1 MSRIGI
7 MGGTFNPIH
16 IGHLMLAEQALESA
30 HLDQIWMIPTGCSYL
45 KTKEGITVLPG
56 TERYDMVQR
65 AIADNDRFR
74 CLDIEIKRPGN
85 SYSYE
90 TMEQL
95 HREYPEHLFY
105 FICGADCLFTMEQWK
120 CADRLFA
127 ACTVLAAV
135 RGDADIAD
143 MQEKIDALEKKFGA
157 QIRLLPFRR
166 IEISSSEIRERRR
179 KGLSVRYLVPDAV
192 RVYMEEKGLYQ
203 DE

>member
-30 HLDQIWMIPTGCSYL
+30 HLDQIWIIPTGCSYL
-45 KTKEGITVLPG
+45 KAKEGITVLPG
-56 TERYDMVQR
+56 TERYDMVQL

-74 CLDIEIKRPGN
+74 CLDIEIKRPGD

-95 HREYPEHLFY
+95 HREYPDHLFY
-105 FICGADCLFTMEQWK
+105 FICGADCLFTMEHWK

-127 ACTVLAAV
+127 ACEIIAAV
-135 RGDADIAD
+135 RGDADMKG
-143 MQEKIDALEKKFGA
+143 MQEKIRQLEEHFSAKI
-157 QIRLLPFRR
+157 QLLSFRR
-166 IEISSSEIRERRR
+166 IELSSSEIRARRSE
-179 KGLSVRYLVPDAV
+179 GLSVRYLVPEAV
-192 RVYMEEKGLYQ
+192 REYMEEKGLYL

>member
-56 TERYDMVQR
+56 TERYDMVQL

-74 CLDIEIKRPGN
+74 CLDIEIKRPGD

-95 HREYPEHLFY
+95 HERISGPSFLFH
-105 FICGADCLFTMEQWK
+105 M
-120 CADRLFA
+120 R
-127 ACTVLAAV
+127 
-135 RGDADIAD
+135 
-143 MQEKIDALEKKFGA
+143 
-157 QIRLLPFRR
+157 
-166 IEISSSEIRERRR
+166 S
-179 KGLSVRYLVPDAV
+179 
-192 RVYMEEKGLYQ
+192 
-203 DE
+203 

>member
-56 TERYDMVQR
+56 IERYDMVQR

-74 CLDIEIKRPGN
+74 CLDIEIKRPGD

-105 FICGADCLFTMEQWK
+105 FICGADCLF
-120 CADRLFA
+120 A
-127 ACTVLAAV
+127 ACEIIAAV
-135 RGDADIAD
+135 RGDADMKG
-143 MQEKIDALEKKFGA
+143 MQEKISQLEEHFSAKI
-157 QIRLLPFRR
+157 QLLSFRR
-166 IEISSSEIRERRR
+166 IEMSSSEIRARRSE
-179 KGLSVRYLVPDAV
+179 GLSVRYLVPEAV
-192 RVYMEEKGLYQ
+192 REYMEEKGLYL

>member
-30 HLDQIWMIPTGCSYL
+30 HLDQVWMIPTGCSYL

-90 TMEQL
+90 TMELL
-95 HREYPEHLFY
+95 HREYPEHLF
-105 FICGADCLFTMEQWK
+105 ISSVGLTACLPWNNGNAQT
-120 CADRLFA
+120 
-127 ACTVLAAV
+127 AC
-135 RGDADIAD
+135 
-143 MQEKIDALEKKFGA
+143 
-157 QIRLLPFRR
+157 LLPAR
-166 IEISSSEIRERRR
+166 
-179 KGLSVRYLVPDAV
+179 L
-192 RVYMEEKGLYQ
+192 
-203 DE
+203 

>member
-16 IGHLMLAEQALESA
+16 TGHLLLAEHAMETA
-30 HLDQIWMIPTGCSYL
+30 ELDQVWMIPTGCSYL
-45 KTKEGITVLPG
+45 KRKEGITILPG
-56 TERYDMVQR
+56 AERCEMVKL
-65 AIADNDRFR
+65 AIAGNDRLR
-74 CLDIEIKRPGN
+74 CLDMEIRRPGN

-95 HREYPEHLFY
+95 KREYPGNRFF
-105 FICGADCLFTMEQWK
+105 FICGADCLYTMEHWK
-120 CADRLFA
+120 CVDRLFA

-135 RGDADIAD
+135 RGDADIAG
-143 MQEKIDALEKKFGA
+143 MQEKITALEMRFGA

-179 KGLSVRYLVPDAV
+179 KGLSVRYLVPEAV

>member
-74 CLDIEIKRPGN
+74 CLDVPETLTAMRPWSSCTENIRTIFFISSAELTVYLRWNTGN
-85 SYSYE
+85 AQ
-90 TMEQL
+90 T
-95 HREYPEHLFY
+95 
-105 FICGADCLFTMEQWK
+105 
-120 CADRLFA
+120 
-127 ACTVLAAV
+127 AC
-135 RGDADIAD
+135 
-143 MQEKIDALEKKFGA
+143 
-157 QIRLLPFRR
+157 LLP
-166 IEISSSEIRERRR
+166 
-179 KGLSVRYLVPDAV
+179 VRL
-192 RVYMEEKGLYQ
+192 
-203 DE
+203 

>member
-30 HLDQIWMIPTGCSYL
+30 HLDQVWMIPTGCSYL

-65 AIADNDRFR
+65 
-74 CLDIEIKRPGN
+74 
-85 SYSYE
+85 
-90 TMEQL
+90 

-105 FICGADCLFTMEQWK
+105 FICGADCLFTMEHWK

-127 ACTVLAAV
+127 ACEIIAAV
-135 RGDADIAD
+135 RGDADMNG
-143 MQEKIDALEKKFGA
+143 MQEKIRQLEEHFSAKI
-157 QIRLLPFRR
+157 QLLSFRR
-166 IEISSSEIRERRR
+166 IEISSSEIRARRSE
-179 KGLSVRYLVPDAV
+179 GLSVRYLVPETV
-192 RVYMEEKGLYQ
+192 REYMEEKGLYL

>member
-56 TERYDMVQR
+56 IERYDMVQR

-74 CLDIEIKRPGN
+74 CLDIEIKRPGD

-95 HREYPEHLFY
+95 HREYP
-105 FICGADCLFTMEQWK
+105 DCLFTMEQWK

-127 ACTVLAAV
+127 ACEIIAAV
-135 RGDADIAD
+135 RGDADMKG
-143 MQEKIDALEKKFGA
+143 MQEKISQLEEHFSAKI
-157 QIRLLPFRR
+157 QLLSFRR
-166 IEISSSEIRERRR
+166 IEISSSEIRARRSE
-179 KGLSVRYLVPDAV
+179 GLSVRYLVPEAV
-192 RVYMEEKGLYQ
+192 REYMEEKGLYL

>member
-1 MSRIGI
+1 
-7 MGGTFNPIH
+7 
-16 IGHLMLAEQALESA
+16 MLAEQALESA

-105 FICGADCLFTMEQWK
+105 FICGADCLFTIEYWK
-120 CADRLFA
+120 CVNRLFA

>member
-30 HLDQIWMIPTGCSYL
+30 HLDQVWMIPTGCSYL
-45 KTKEGITVLPG
+45 KTKEGITILPG
-56 TERYDMVQR
+56 TERYDMVQL

-95 HREYPEHLFY
+95 HREYPEHLF
-105 FICGADCLFTMEQWK
+105 ISSVGLTACLPWNNGNAQT
-120 CADRLFA
+120 
-127 ACTVLAAV
+127 AC
-135 RGDADIAD
+135 
-143 MQEKIDALEKKFGA
+143 
-157 QIRLLPFRR
+157 LLPAR
-166 IEISSSEIRERRR
+166 
-179 KGLSVRYLVPDAV
+179 L
-192 RVYMEEKGLYQ
+192 
-203 DE
+203 

>member
-74 CLDIEIKRPGN
+74 CLDMEIRRPGN

-95 HREYPEHLFY
+95 QKEYPEDRFF
-105 FICGADCLFTMEQWK
+105 FICGADCLYTIEYWK
-120 CADRLFA
+120 CADRLLA

-157 QIRLLPFRR
+157 QISLLPFRR

>member
-1 MSRIGI
+1 
-7 MGGTFNPIH
+7 
-16 IGHLMLAEQALESA
+16 MLAEQALESA
-30 HLDQIWMIPTGCSYL
+30 HLDQVWMIPTGCSYL
-45 KTKEGITVLPG
+45 KTKDGITILPG

-127 ACTVLAAV
+127 ACEIIAAV
-135 RGDADIAD
+135 RGDADMKG
-143 MQEKIDALEKKFGA
+143 MQEKISQLRNIF
-157 QIRLLPFRR
+157 LRR
-166 IEISSSEIRERRR
+166 YSCSLFEE
-179 KGLSVRYLVPDAV
+179 LRYLLRKSEREDPKVFPCAILC
-192 RVYMEEKGLYQ
+192 RKQ
-203 DE
+203 

>member
-74 CLDIEIKRPGN
+74 CLDIEIKRPGD

-95 HREYPEHLFY
+95 HREYPEHLF
-105 FICGADCLFTMEQWK
+105 ISSVGLTACLPWNNGNAQT
-120 CADRLFA
+120 
-127 ACTVLAAV
+127 AC
-135 RGDADIAD
+135 
-143 MQEKIDALEKKFGA
+143 
-157 QIRLLPFRR
+157 LLPAR
-166 IEISSSEIRERRR
+166 
-179 KGLSVRYLVPDAV
+179 L
-192 RVYMEEKGLYQ
+192 
-203 DE
+203 

>member
-1 MSRIGI
+1 
-7 MGGTFNPIH
+7 
-16 IGHLMLAEQALESA
+16 MLAEQALESA

-120 CADRLFA
+120 CAGRLFA
-127 ACTVLAAV
+127 AWRNIFLRRYSCSLFEEL
-135 RGDADIAD
+135 RS
-143 MQEKIDALEKKFGA
+143 
-157 QIRLLPFRR
+157 LLRK
-166 IEISSSEIRERRR
+166 SEREDPKVFLCAILCR
-179 KGLSVRYLVPDAV
+179 K
-192 RVYMEEKGLYQ
+192 Q
-203 DE
+203 

>member
-95 HREYPEHLFY
+95 HTF
-105 FICGADCLFTMEQWK
+105 FISSVGLTACLPWNNGNAQ
-120 CADRLFA
+120 A
-127 ACTVLAAV
+127 AC
-135 RGDADIAD
+135 
-143 MQEKIDALEKKFGA
+143 
-157 QIRLLPFRR
+157 LLPAR
-166 IEISSSEIRERRR
+166 
-179 KGLSVRYLVPDAV
+179 L
-192 RVYMEEKGLYQ
+192 
-203 DE
+203 

>member
-1 MSRIGI
+1 M
-7 MGGTFNPIH
+7 
-16 IGHLMLAEQALESA
+16 AEHVLEMVG
-30 HLDQIWMIPTGCSYL
+30 LDQVWLIPTGCSYL
-45 KTKEGITVLPG
+45 KRKEGITVLSA
-56 TERYDMVQR
+56 EDRYRMVNL

-74 CLDIEIKRPGN
+74 CLDMEIRRPGN

-95 HREYPEHLFY
+95 QKEYPEDRFF
-105 FICGADCLFTMEQWK
+105 FIRKKRRIAVQQILRAVMYTIEYWK
-120 CADRLFA
+120 CVNRLFA